1 MVELHHQTLKVSSL
15 DEVDRIFSIR
25 AGFTPKHWTGLEEKR
40 AAFPGDF
47 DRRPWLSLRNQDCQG
62 LLKAGQQSQLAA

>member
-1 MVELHHQTLKVSSL
+1 MDELHHQTLEVSSL
-15 DEVDRIFSIR
+15 DDVDRICSIR
-25 AGFTPKHWTGLEEKR
+25 AGFTPKHWTGLEEMR

-47 DRRPWLSLRNQDCQG
+47 DRTPSLSLRNQNCQG